1 MDFPKSVP
9 SVGLVDGQFVD
20 ENPVAGTPGS
30 LIPSAWGNAI
40 TLELLTV
47 IEAAGLTPDE
57 DNLAQ
62 LLQALRLISRQPIVL
77 ADTGVANAYTAVN
90 TPALTALPATGTL
103 QKVKIANA
111 NTGASTYAPDGL
123 GAKPIYGL
131 GLQPLQGGELPA
143 GVAVLMYLV
152 QASVNGGNGAWIVLE
167 SLGGASQVAPAS
179 KSQHAVNAGQI
190 QGQVLTA
197 FTAAGAAPTF
207 TLTPVP
213 AIAAYAAGQRFRVKF
228 NAASAGADTL
238 NVSGLGAKNLKQYD
252 SIGNKVPAVLA
263 PNQLADVEYD
273 GADMVVLDPLPLAMN
288 QLGIQGSAKNL
299 AGSATGMSAAV
310 AYTADEIIVESAANT
325 YQVLRGVNIAPSFAN
340 PTGANGLDV
349 GAANSQAAST
359 WYSVWVIWNGATAA
373 GLLSLSGNAPAM
385 PAGYTHKARIGWIF
399 TDPTANKH
407 PLSFVQVDR
416 KVRYKVVVGSN
427 TASMRIMASGV
438 QGSVTAPTWV
448 AVSTSQFVPP
458 TATAIDVVIGGT
470 WTANTAYQIMVAPNS
485 AYGDIRS
492 TSNPPPLSDNNI
504 NQTVAANAR
513 RKLGTLLL
521 ETSNIFIAS
530 APGSGTAELFCA
542 GWEDSL

>member
-1 MDFPKSVP
+1 VDFPKSVP

-30 LIPSAWGNAI
+30 LIPSAWGNAV
-40 TLELLTV
+40 TLELLAV

-103 QKVKIANA
+103 QNVKIANA

-123 GAKPIYGL
+123 AAKPIYGL

-359 WYSVWVIWNGATAA
+359 WYSVWVIWNGATAD

-385 PAGYTHKARIGWIF
+385 PAGYTHKARVGWVR
-399 TDPTANKH
+399 TDATANKF
-407 PLSFVQVDR
+407 PLAMIQRNDR
-416 KVRYKVVVGSN
+416 ASLV
-427 TASMRIMASGV
+427 TASSGTNLSALPVMASGSNPATLLTVAVGAFAPPNAASIIVSVSSTVINTANSAGPNASYV
-438 QGSVTAPTWV
+438 QGLTGNIYPTIV
-448 AVSTSQFVPP
+448 NAAATGGASQVVEIFLESTNIYANLGGGQVRAV
-458 TATAIDVVIGGT
+458 
-470 WTANTAYQIMVAPNS
+470 
-485 AYGDIRS
+485 
-492 TSNPPPLSDNNI
+492 
-504 NQTVAANAR
+504 
-513 RKLGTLLL
+513 
-521 ETSNIFIAS
+521 
-530 APGSGTAELFCA
+530 
-542 GWEDSL
+542 GWRLNL